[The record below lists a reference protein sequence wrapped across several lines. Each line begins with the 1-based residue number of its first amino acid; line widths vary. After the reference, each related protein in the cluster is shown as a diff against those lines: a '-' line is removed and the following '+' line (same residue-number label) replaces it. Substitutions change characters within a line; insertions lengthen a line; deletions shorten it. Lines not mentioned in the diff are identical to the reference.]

1 MSKKTAAVAFW
12 TRHTRTTPVSIIK
25 SEIMDAP
32 VREIDRSFLNDVCIK
47 KLSYKELAAK
57 YYRSEKTIYA
67 WKRRLY
73 EKMHSL
79 YGG

>member
-1 MSKKTAAVAFW
+1 MSRKTAAVAFW
-12 TRHTRTTPVSIIK
+12 SRHTRTTPIPTLEK
-25 SEIMDAP
+25 EIMDAP
-32 VREIDRSFLNDVCIK
+32 VKEIDRKFLQDACIK
-47 KLSYKELAAK
+47 KLSYKELAEK

-67 WKRRLY
+67 WKRRLF

>member
-1 MSKKTAAVAFW
+1 MSKKSAAVAYW
-12 TRHTRTTPVSIIK
+12 TRHTRTTSIPEINR
-25 SEIMDAP
+25 EIMEAP
-32 VREIDRSFLNDVCIK
+32 LREIDRCFLQDACISQM
-47 KLSYKELAAK
+47 SYKELAEK
-57 YYRSEKTIYA
+57 YFRSEKTIYA